1 MSVVAVMVVLLVPAD
16 AGDVC
21 GRPYDVR
28 YVRNHRHTLYVLQP
42 HMPTTSEPTEP
53 KPPGTPNGT
62 PRTPL
67 SRDRALRAAVEL
79 ADAEGIDAVTMRR
92 LARTLG
98 VEAMSLYHHVA
109 NKSDILDGMVDLVF
123 AEIALPDDRD
133 GWVPAMTARATSVR
147 DALTRHRWA
156 VGLMESRSSP
166 GPATLRH
173 HDAVIGCCRRSGFS
187 VEMTAHAFSLMD
199 SYIYGFVLQEIG
211 LPFED
216 GDDLSNMVDTMLPP
230 SMVDTYPYFAELAA
244 EFVLRP
250 GYSYSDEFAFGLRL
264 VLETLDNLRTSTP
277 PASTPPR
284 FAGDSG

>member
-1 MSVVAVMVVLLVPAD
+1 M
-16 AGDVC
+16 
-21 GRPYDVR
+21 
-28 YVRNHRHTLYVLQP
+28 
-42 HMPTTSEPTEP
+42 TTRSEPTQP
-53 KPPGTPNGT
+53 KP

-92 LARTLG
+92 LAQTLG

-123 AEIALPDDRD
+123 AEIELPDDRD

-147 DALTRHRWA
+147 AALTRHRWA

-173 HDAVIGCCRRSGFS
+173 HDAVIACCRRSGFS

-199 SYIYGFVLQEIG
+199 SYIYGFVLQEIS

-216 GDDLSNMVDTMLPP
+216 GDDLGDMIDTMLPP
-230 SMVDTYPYFAELAA
+230 STADTYPYLTELAS

-250 GYSYSDEFAFGLRL
+250 GYSYGDEFTFGLRL
-264 VLETLDNLRTSTP
+264 ILDTLDSLRSP
-277 PASTPPR
+277 GPQP

>member
-1 MSVVAVMVVLLVPAD
+1 
-16 AGDVC
+16 
-21 GRPYDVR
+21 
-28 YVRNHRHTLYVLQP
+28 
-42 HMPTTSEPTEP
+42 MPTTSEPTEP
-53 KPPGTPNGT
+53 KP

-92 LARTLG
+92 LAQTLG

-123 AEIALPDDRD
+123 AEIDLPDDRD
-133 GWVPAMTARATSVR
+133 GWVPAMTARAGSVR
-147 DALTRHRWA
+147 AALTRHRWA
-156 VGLMESRSSP
+156 VGLMESRASP

-199 SYIYGFVLQEIG
+199 SYIYGFVLQEIS

-216 GDDLSNMVDTMLPP
+216 GDDLGEFVDAIMPP
-230 SMVDTYPYFAELAA
+230 GMTEMYPYFAELAS

-250 GYSYSDEFAFGLRL
+250 GYSYSDEFGFGLRL
-264 VLETLDNLRTSTP
+264 ILDTLDTQRSITP
-277 PASTPPR
+277 
-284 FAGDSG
+284 

>member
-1 MSVVAVMVVLLVPAD
+1 
-16 AGDVC
+16 
-21 GRPYDVR
+21 
-28 YVRNHRHTLYVLQP
+28 
-42 HMPTTSEPTEP
+42 MPTRTEPTEP
-53 KPPGTPNGT
+53 KP

-67 SRDRALRAAVEL
+67 SRDRALHAAVDL
-79 ADAEGIDAVTMRR
+79 ADEEGIDAVTMRR
-92 LARTLG
+92 LAQTLG

-123 AEIALPDDRD
+123 AEIDLPDDRD
-133 GWVPAMTARATSVR
+133 GWVQAMTARATSVR
-147 DALTRHRWA
+147 AALTRHRWA
-156 VGLMESRSSP
+156 VGLMESRTSP

-199 SYIYGFVLQEIG
+199 SYIYGFVLQEIS

-216 GDDLSNMVDTMLPP
+216 GDDLGEMVDTMLPP
-230 SMVDTYPYFAELAA
+230 ALVETYPYFAELAS

-250 GYSYSDEFAFGLRL
+250 GYSYGDEFTFGLRL
-264 VLETLDNLRTSTP
+264 VLETLDALRTTP
-277 PASTPPR
+277 

>member
-1 MSVVAVMVVLLVPAD
+1 
-16 AGDVC
+16 
-21 GRPYDVR
+21 
-28 YVRNHRHTLYVLQP
+28 
-42 HMPTTSEPTEP
+42 MPTPSEPTEP
-53 KPPGTPNGT
+53 KL

-92 LARTLG
+92 LAQALG

-123 AEIALPDDRD
+123 AGIDLPGGRD
-133 GWVPAMTARATSVR
+133 GWVSAMTARSTSVR
-147 DALTRHRWA
+147 AALTRHRWA
-156 VGLMESRSSP
+156 VGLMESRTSP

-173 HDAVIGCCRRSGFS
+173 HDAVIGCCRCSGFS

-199 SYIYGFVLQEIG
+199 SYIYGFVLQEIS

-216 GDDLSNMVDTMLPP
+216 GDDLGEMIDIMLPP
-230 SMVDTYPYFAELAA
+230 AMVETYPSFAELAS

-250 GYSYSDEFAFGLRL
+250 GYSYGDEFDFGLRL
-264 VLETLDNLRTSTP
+264 ILDALDAARSP
-277 PASTPPR
+277 SAE
-284 FAGDSG
+284 